1 MAVLALYLF
10 DTAVHI
16 VAEGDRLFRA
26 ETARRPLPENID
38 KSG

>member
-1 MAVLALYLF
+1 MAVLALDLL
-10 DTAVHI
+10 DATVHI

-38 KSG
+38 KSD